1 MEVRRKVKVGNMD
14 FRVIGR
20 VVGVEVI
27 VVDAFIIGK
36 YIKRREDI
44 ILWNNYI

>member
-1 MEVRRKVKVGNMD
+1 MD